1 MGKWFV
7 PKDLISL
14 TRSSGFDS
22 VVSSYQ
28 ELAAKVLLTLHMEIR
43 CQIIHALSHALSPAE
58 APYLLEQEVK
68 DPDPRILNLNA
79 DLISYEETIVRFLR
93 EKEISFVR
101 TGLGLLINS
110 YLVTNAGMVKPMNK
124 NGCERMQ
131 LNILVLQQN
140 LKNIEDN
147 VDLAR
152 AARFFEL
159 FTQGPDA
166 VVREAQESND
176 ANGKEK
182 FSEKELEIMVELCF
196 SEQISSPERGIST
209 AATRKT
215 AEYKLKL
222 SEYMWGAS

>member
-1 MGKWFV
+1 
-7 PKDLISL
+7 
-14 TRSSGFDS
+14 
-22 VVSSYQ
+22 
-28 ELAAKVLLTLHMEIR
+28 MEIR
-43 CQIIHALSHALSPAE
+43 CQIIHALSHALSPEE

-68 DPDPRILNLNA
+68 DPDPRILLLNA
-79 DLISYEETIVRFLR
+79 DLIAYEETTVRLLR
-93 EKEISFVR
+93 DKEISFVR

-110 YLVTNAGMVKPMNK
+110 YLITNAGMVKPMNK

-152 AARFFEL
+152 AARYFDL

-166 VVREAQESND
+166 VVREAQESKD
-176 ANGKEK
+176 K
-182 FSEKELEIMVELCF
+182 FSEKELEVMVELCF
-196 SEQISSPERGIST
+196 SEQTSSPERGIST

-215 AEYKLKL
+215 AEYKLKI